1 MKKVYLLSITFLLIL
16 ISFQSCYKDKAQ
28 KLYPTVAACDTANIT
43 YTNSVKSILD
53 ANCVNAGCH
62 NNNNPSGGYLLD
74 NYNNTLLAIPNN
86 KLINALKYVSGGSK
100 NMPPSGKI
108 SECEINKIQAW
119 INQGSKN

>member
-1 MKKVYLLSITFLLIL
+1 MKKAYLLALIVFVLLVF
-16 ISFQSCYKDKAQ
+16 SQSCYKDKAE
-28 KLYPTVAACDTANIT
+28 KLYPTVLACDTTNIT

-53 ANCVNAGCH
+53 ANCINAGCH
-62 NNNNPSGGYLLD
+62 NTSNPSGGYLLD
-74 NYNNTLLAIPNN
+74 DYNNTKLSIPDN

-108 SECEINKIQAW
+108 SDCEINKIQAW